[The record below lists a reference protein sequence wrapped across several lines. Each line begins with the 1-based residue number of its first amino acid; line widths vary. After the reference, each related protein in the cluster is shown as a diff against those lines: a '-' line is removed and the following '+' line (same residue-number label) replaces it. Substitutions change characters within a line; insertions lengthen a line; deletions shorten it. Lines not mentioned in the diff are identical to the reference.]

1 MATPRTFTISL
12 PPKLARQV
20 DKQATAEGRTRSE
33 LLREALRQYLAR
45 RERWAA
51 IFAYGESVARER
63 DLTEA
68 DVARAVAEE
77 RRSRTR

>member
-33 LLREALRQYLAR
+33 LFREAVRQYIAR
-45 RERWAA
+45 HDRWNQ
-51 IFAYGESVARER
+51 IFAYGNSVVAER
-63 DLTEA
+63 GLTEK
-68 DVARAVAEE
+68 DVDRAVAEE
-77 RRSRTR
+77 RGRRND